1 MWLLLC
7 VGVACWSAGVSQA
20 SVSSSGVGLTP
31 LAGALVVPGVES
43 LDGGQQQ
50 VAALEAGRLSPQAV
64 VAREVSRTR
73 FEGESVVQAAAT
85 VREVFPALVDDRAG
99 GLHLPAGARVA
110 GFLSDTAARLELPGH
125 RHAVVE
131 SSVPLAREVAPG
143 RRVPI
148 DLSLRQV
155 GGVFEPM
162 VSDVGVSIP
171 SNLAG
176 GVRLSDS
183 GVSLTPVG
191 VSGAPLG
198 GSPGRLEGAGVFYAN
213 TQTDM
218 DTIVKPAS
226 AGVETDAILRSVASP
241 QTLAFRLGVPAGAQV
256 VRQSGS
262 GVVEVRSGG
271 RVLAMVLP
279 AVAVDAEGT
288 SVPVSSRL
296 SGDILFLT
304 VADRGAAYRYP
315 IDVDPY
321 TVDSTFILAK
331 EPPTEP
337 ANWVFYTTNNA
348 LFYTGGQD
356 SEIHIYA
363 KKAYKEK
370 EYGEFVYT
378 TQGASHI
385 WEFEATWWVL
395 AEKTPPIRTF
405 MALRSPRSGVEGE
418 VTLSKKGEEGHA
430 TSGVCPQIK
439 GKCEWEKEPV
449 TEADEN
455 NAAYFEA
462 SVLET
467 GETTLYYESL
477 FSEHGVYISQE
488 KAPSAH
494 FDTTDKMING
504 RPNPLY
510 PGTWTPFD
518 ATSSNQFA
526 LDAYDPGLGLDY
538 VQARTTGWSHSE
550 ERTAADGC
558 AGQQC
563 NECHESECPANEVGG
578 KKQKGEPYIFTAQVN
593 GEVPEGEDTLK
604 ATVKDPAEL
613 EYQTTAPIK
622 VDNLPPTIT
631 ISGLPTQFTEP
642 EARVKVTLKDG
653 TTIKSSGVKTGRVT
667 IDGRELTPAVG
678 SCPEGPCSVSGEYTL
693 VAANL
698 GAGQHTFKVEA
709 EDNAGNQETAS
720 ETFYVHHAAPV
731 PVGPGAVDP
740 QSGEAHLA
748 STDVSV
754 AGPSGGLSVQRGYRS
769 DGLTAGAQGP
779 LGPQW
784 TLSVGG
790 QESITTLPNGNATLT
805 ASSGGQTTF
814 TAAGEGKYAS
824 PNGDASLALSEAKNS
839 KGERTEYLLRDPA
852 NGLTTTF
859 TSPTG
864 PTGILWKATKQEG
877 PLPAQKVQYIYQ
889 TVEGVTEP
897 KYALAPEPAGLSFS
911 CIAKLEKAEKLEK
924 GCRALEFKYASSTT
938 ATGEKEAEWKEYKG
952 RLNEVVLIAYN
963 PESKGMETAVAQ
975 YAYDSKGRLR
985 AEWNPKVS
993 PNLKTTYGYDG
1004 EGHVTAV
1011 TSPGQQPWLLHYGTV
1026 AKTAS
1031 GDYLLSLI
1039 RPSAATK
1046 REPKIGPPEKTVAPT
1061 LSSSKPAVGTKIS
1074 VATNGTWNNTP
1085 LAYDYQWQRCNST
1098 GGECAA
1104 ILGAVNQSYYPVNAD
1119 EGHTLV
1125 AQVTALN
1132 ANGATSA
1139 VSTATSVV
1147 ASGTEN
1153 TPAPEPPN
1161 PGTSAVTT
1169 MDYGVPLEGV
1179 ASEKPL
1185 GSEKPI
1191 MTSSETEKWGQ
1202 TKDNP
1207 VEATAIFAPDTPM
1220 GWPADAYKRAT
1231 ILYFDSSGRTV
1242 NTATPGLGVST
1253 TEYNSLNDVVRTLS
1267 PDNRAAA
1274 LKESCVSKTSCRS
1287 AEVSKLLDSE
1297 STYEEKGS
1305 EPGTELIETLGP
1317 QHTIKNWA
1325 GGETKEARERTR
1337 YHYDEGAPKEG
1348 YRLVTSKEEEGTWA
1362 TGNGLDRVTQYSYSG
1377 QNGLGWTLRKPTSV
1391 TIDPG
1396 SPPELNLTH
1405 RYVYEETTGS
1415 LKESTT
1421 PAGVTESAT
1430 LDYRSAF
1437 GAVGSGNGQLRKPAG
1452 VAVDSSGD
1460 VWVTDRENSRV
1471 EKFSSSGTYVTSYGK
1486 YGSGENELA
1495 FPAGIALNQ
1504 TSNDV
1509 YVDDTENNRVVE
1521 FSASTDKLVRLIGK
1535 NGKEAGDLSKPYGVA
1550 LDGKGHLWV
1559 VDSGNNRLEEFSE
1572 EGTYMKTVGEK
1583 GTACGDFTSPSMIAI
1598 SGEDIYVTDTGNNRV
1613 ELLTEEG
1620 KKCSAF
1626 GSEGSGNGQFKSP
1639 VGVAVGSTGH
1649 VFVADRG
1656 NSRVEEFTAT
1666 GAYLQALGAKGTG
1679 EGEFSEPEGV
1689 TVLATGTM
1697 YVVDKA
1703 NNRVQEWGPTA
1714 NGARTTQ
1721 TFYYSAG
1728 EESAITTCR
1737 KHPEWANLPCQTQ
1750 PANQPET
1757 GGMPNLPVTTYTYN
1771 VWDQPETTTET
1782 VQITKTESKTRTKT
1796 TTYDA
1801 AGRPKTDTI
1810 SSTIGTALP
1819 AVTNE
1824 YNSETGALEKQ
1835 CANEGKACTEG
1846 KPKTITS
1853 IYNSLGQLETYT
1865 DADENKSTY
1874 EYDIDGRIKK
1884 TNDGKGTQTY
1894 TYNTTSGLPEELVDS
1909 SHEGMKFTA
1918 TYDVEGNMLTEGYPN
1933 GMTATYTYNQVG
1945 KPTSLEYKKTTHC
1958 TEKCVWFS
1966 DSVIPSIHE
1975 QWLEQTSTLSHQ
1987 NYTYDNAGRLTQVQN
2002 TPTGKSCT
2010 TRIYAY
2016 DEDTNRLSLTTRE
2029 PNAKGECATEG
2040 GTSETHLYDSADRL
2054 ADSGTSYS
2062 TFGDITGL
2070 PATDAGGSELTSTYY
2085 TDNQL
2090 ASQTQGNQTIG
2101 YHLDPAGRTRET
2113 LDTGKTN
2120 MDIVSHYA
2128 GPTSSPAWTSS
2139 NTEWIRN
2146 IPGIA
2151 GGLAATQSGE
2161 TSSSA
2166 MPVLQ
2171 LTNLHGDI
2179 IATAALSETAT
2190 ALASTADTSEYGV
2203 PTTSL
2208 PPKYSWLGALDIPT
2222 ELPSG
2227 IINMGLRSYVPQLG
2241 RFLQPDP
2248 IAGGSANA
2256 YAYTFGDPV
2265 NTSDPSGAYT
2275 ATITAAVIEGGA
2287 ELANRNEE
2295 AYMAEKRA
2303 AEEAAALQA
2312 AREAQELA
2320 EEMAAAAGG
2329 PTAGEEGEEGGE
2341 EESWEEEG
2349 EYEYAAKQHGNSGR
2363 EESRIEP
2370 ALLVQPLGGEAAE
2383 SEAGSTLGSVVPL
2396 CVASSEGPCTRSAR
2410 GREGTCKSCRKRQ
2423 HSGHSHSFW
2432 NWVTSHAARIV
2443 GAVGLV
2449 VGGAV
2454 AGAVAAVGGGL
2465 CLAGGEYTDTL
2476 AALADPCAHIIVF
2489 GGTFAV
2495 GSFVGAAKL
2504 ISG

>member
-1 MWLLLC
+1 MPLALRRLVTWLFMFC
-7 VGVACWSAGVSQA
+7 AGVACWSVGVSQA
-20 SVSSSGVGLTP
+20 SASPLQPGSSP
-31 LAGALVVPGVES
+31 LLGALVVPGVES

-73 FEGESVVQAAAT
+73 FERESAAQAAAT
-85 VREVFPALVDDRAG
+85 VREVFPALVGDPAG
-99 GLHLPAGARVA
+99 GLHPPAGARVV
-110 GFLSDTAARLELPGH
+110 GFLSNTAARLELPGH
-125 RHAVVE
+125 KHAVVE

-171 SNLAG
+171 SDLAA

-218 DTIVKPAS
+218 DTLVRPAS

-256 VRQSGS
+256 VRQSSS
-262 GVVEVRSGG
+262 GVVEVRLGA

-279 AVAVDAEGT
+279 PVAVDAEGT
-288 SVPVSSRL
+288 PVPVSTRL
-296 SGDILFLT
+296 SGDTLFLT
-304 VADRGAAYRYP
+304 VADHGTAYRYP

-321 TVDSTFILAK
+321 TVDSTFILRK

-337 ANWVFYTTNNA
+337 ANWGFITTNKEI
-348 LFYTGGQD
+348 FYTGGQD
-356 SEIHIYA
+356 SEIHISA
-363 KKAYKEK
+363 KKTYKTE
-370 EYGEFVYT
+370 EYAAFVYT

-385 WEFEATWWVL
+385 WEFEANWWVL
-395 AEKTPPIRTF
+395 AEKSPPIRTYL
-405 MALRSPRSGVEGE
+405 ALRSPRSGIEGE
-418 VTLSKKGEEGHA
+418 FTLSKKGEEGHA
-430 TSGVCPQIK
+430 TSGVCPQVK
-439 GKCEWEKEPV
+439 GKCEFEKEPV

-455 NAAYFEA
+455 NTAYFEA

-467 GETTLYYESL
+467 GETTEHYESL
-477 FSEHGVYISQE
+477 FTEPGVYISQE

-494 FDTTDKMING
+494 FDTTDKTISG
-504 RPNPLY
+504 HPNPLY

-518 ATSSNQFA
+518 RTSSNQFA

-563 NECHESECPANEVGG
+563 EECHEAECPANEVGG
-578 KKQKGEPYIFTAQVN
+578 KKVKGEPYIFTAQVN

-613 EYQTTAPIK
+613 EGQTTATIK

-667 IDGRELTPAVG
+667 IDGRELTPALG

-720 ETFYVHHAAPV
+720 DTFYVHHATPV

-740 QSGEAHLA
+740 QSGEAHLS

-754 AGPSGGLSVQRGYRS
+754 AGPSASLTVQRGYRS

-805 ASSGGQTTF
+805 AADGGQTTF
-814 TAAGEGKYAS
+814 TAAGEGKYTS

-839 KGERTEYLLRDPA
+839 KGERNEYLLRDPA
-852 NGLTTTF
+852 SGLTTTF

-864 PTGILWKATKQEG
+864 PTGTLWKPTKQEG

-897 KYALAPEPAGLSFS
+897 KYALAPEPAGLSIS

-938 ATGEKEAEWKEYKG
+938 ATGEKESEWKEYKG
-952 RLNEVVLIAYN
+952 RLNEIVLIAYN
-963 PESKGMETAVAQ
+963 PETKGMETPEAQ

-985 AEWNPKVS
+985 AEWKPKIS
-993 PNLKTTYGYDG
+993 PNLKTTYGYDA

-1011 TSPGQQPWLLHYGTV
+1011 TSPAQQPWLLHYGTV
-1026 AKTAS
+1026 AKTAG
-1031 GDYLLSLI
+1031 GDYLLSMI

-1074 VATNGTWNNTP
+1074 VSTNGTWNNTP

-1104 ILGAVNQSYYPVNAD
+1104 IIGAVNQSYYPVDAD

-1139 VSTATSVV
+1139 VSVATSVV
-1147 ASGTEN
+1147 ASGTED
-1153 TPAPEPPN
+1153 TPAPEPPS

-1169 MDYGVPLEGV
+1169 IDYGVPLEGV

-1191 MTSSETEKWGQ
+1191 MTSGETEKWGQ

-1207 VEATAIFAPDTPM
+1207 VEATAIFPPDTPM

-1231 ILYFDSSGRTV
+1231 VLYFDSSGRTV

-1267 PDNRAAA
+1267 PDNRTAA
-1274 LKESCVSKTSCRS
+1274 LKESCVSKTSRRS

-1305 EPGTELIETLGP
+1305 EPGAELIETLGP

-1325 GGETKEARERTR
+1325 SGEAKEARERTR

-1348 YRLVTSKEEEGTWA
+1348 YRLVTTKEEEGTWA
-1362 TGNGLDRVTQYSYSG
+1362 TGSGLDRVTQYSYAG

-1405 RYVYEETTGS
+1405 NYVYEETTGS
-1415 LKESTT
+1415 LKETTT
-1421 PAGVTESAT
+1421 PTGVKGGSSLNYIRTFGSTGKGEEQFESPVSDA
-1430 LDYRSAF
+1430 AN
-1437 GAVGSGNGQLRKPAG
+1437 ASGDIL
-1452 VAVDSSGD
+1452 VVDS
-1460 VWVTDRENSRV
+1460 TLARIKE
-1471 EKFSSSGTYVTSYGK
+1471 FSSTGAYLAK
-1486 YGSGENELA
+1486 YGELGSSETEPA
-1495 FPAGIALNQ
+1495 FKVPFGIAINQ
-1504 TSNDV
+1504 TTNDV
-1509 YVDDTENNRVVE
+1509 FVGDQDNNRIVE
-1521 FSASTDKLVRLIGK
+1521 FSLSTGKDIRIIGK
-1535 NGKEAGDLSKPYGVA
+1535 PGSGAGELKEPDGVA

-1559 VDSGNNRLEEFSE
+1559 ADNGANTIEEFSE
-1572 EGTYMKTVGEK
+1572 EGKYIKSVGEK
-1583 GTACGDFTSPSMIAI
+1583 GTSCGDFDSPMSIAI
-1598 SGEDIYVTDTGNNRV
+1598 SGEDMYVSDTDNSRI
-1613 ELLTEEG
+1613 ERFTEEG
-1620 KKCSAF
+1620 KNCTQF
-1626 GSEGSGNGQFKSP
+1626 GSAGSGNGQFKEP
-1639 VGVAVGSTGH
+1639 EGVAVGPTGH
-1649 VFVADRG
+1649 VYVADKG
-1656 NSRVEEFTAT
+1656 NARVQEFTAT
-1666 GAYLQALGAKGTG
+1666 GGFLATYGTKGSGNGQFLAPTG
-1679 EGEFSEPEGV
+1679 I
-1689 TVLATGTM
+1689 TVLPSGAM
-1697 YVVDKA
+1697 YVTDA
-1703 NNRVQEWGPTA
+1703 GTNNRVEEWALTA
-1714 NGARTTQ
+1714 GAHTTQ
-1721 TFYYSAG
+1721 TTYYSAG

-1750 PANQPET
+1750 PASQPET

-1771 VWDQPETTTET
+1771 VRDQPETTTET
-1782 VQITKTESKTRTKT
+1782 VEITKTESKTRTKT

-1801 AGRPKTDTI
+1801 AGRPKTETI

-1824 YNSETGALEKQ
+1824 YNTESGALEKQ
-1835 CANEGKACTEG
+1835 TAPIEGKT
-1846 KPKTITS
+1846 KTITS
-1853 IYNSLGQLETYT
+1853 IYNSLGELETYT

-1945 KPTSLEYKKTTHC
+1945 KPTALEYKKTTHC

-1987 NYTYDNAGRLTQVQN
+1987 NYTYDTAGRLTEVQN
-2002 TPTGKSCT
+2002 TPTGKGCT
-2010 TRIYAY
+2010 TRLYAY
-2016 DEDTNRLSLTTRE
+2016 DEDTNRLSLTTRQPTSE
-2029 PNAKGECATEG
+2029 GTCATEG
-2040 GTSETHLYDSADRL
+2040 GTIETHLYDSADRL

-2062 TFGDITGL
+2062 TFGDITAL
-2070 PATDAGGSELTSTYY
+2070 PAADAGGSELTSTYY

-2090 ASQTQGNQTIG
+2090 ASQTQNGQTIG

-2113 LDTGKTN
+2113 VETGKTN

-2128 GPTSSPAWTSS
+2128 GPGDSPAWTSS
-2139 NTEWIRN
+2139 STEWTRN
-2146 IPGIA
+2146 IPGIG
-2151 GGLAATQSGE
+2151 GGLAATE
-2161 TSSSA
+2161 SSNSLI
-2166 MPVLQ
+2166 PVLQ

-2227 IINMGLRSYVPQLG
+2227 IINLGVRSYVPQLG

-2248 IAGGSANA
+2248 VAGGSANA
-2256 YAYTFGDPV
+2256 YGYTYGDPV

-2275 ATITAAVIEGGA
+2275 ISISNAVIEGAA
-2287 ELANRNEE
+2287 EISSHGQE

-2303 AEEAAALQA
+2303 AEEAAARRA
-2312 AREAQELA
+2312 AQEAAELA

-2329 PTAGEEGEEGGE
+2329 PAAAGEEGLEEGE
-2341 EESWEEEG
+2341 EEWWEEEG
-2349 EYEYAAKQHGNSGR
+2349 EYEYVSDHHGAKPES
-2363 EESRIEP
+2363 EEAHVEP
-2370 ALLVQPLGGEAAE
+2370 AILYQPLGGEDEQGAGQLY
-2383 SEAGSTLGSVVPL
+2383 EAKG
-2396 CVASSEGPCTRSAR
+2396 GPGIC
-2410 GREGTCKSCRKRQ
+2410 Q
-2423 HSGHSHSFW
+2423 GHCSRAHHIW
-2432 NWVTSHAARIV
+2432 SHARPEHWEEDCAKGV
-2443 GAVGLV
+2443 AGYMLLGTPADAVNPAGDAAGCAVGVLL
-2449 VGGAV
+2449 GK
-2454 AGAVAAVGGGL
+2454 
-2465 CLAGGEYTDTL
+2465 
-2476 AALADPCAHIIVF
+2476 I
-2489 GGTFAV
+2489 
-2495 GSFVGAAKL
+2495 
-2504 ISG
+2504 